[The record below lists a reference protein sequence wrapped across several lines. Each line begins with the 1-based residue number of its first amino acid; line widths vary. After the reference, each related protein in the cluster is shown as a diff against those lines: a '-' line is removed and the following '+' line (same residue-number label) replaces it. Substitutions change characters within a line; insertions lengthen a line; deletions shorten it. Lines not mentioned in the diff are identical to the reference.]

1 MNFNNYIF
9 ILYILSFLI
18 FEVKSVNL
26 QQIYSIIS
34 GTLNG
39 TATFVS
45 LEDIDRNDTF
55 LYFSF
60 DFKFH
65 NSAVENNKNVA
76 YFLLTSELD
85 LKMKFGFSKKN
96 LDEIKNDED
105 IINIKWKRIKFL
117 YKEKQYN
124 DINYYFKIKRRK
136 ENMNT
141 LLFRIPIDA
150 GNEGSITIE
159 NILELPKFNE
169 SEKITDI

>member
-9 ILYILSFLI
+9 ILYVLSFLI
-18 FEVKSVNL
+18 FEIKSVNL
-26 QQIYSIIS
+26 PQIYSIIS

-45 LEDIDRNDTF
+45 LEDINRNNTF

-65 NSAVENNKNVA
+65 NSAMENNKNVA

-85 LKMKFGFSKKN
+85 LKMKFGFSIKN

-105 IINIKWKRIKFL
+105 IKNIKWKRIKFL
-117 YKEKQYN
+117 NVTYIYYKLLYKY
-124 DINYYFKIKRRK
+124 IKVIS
-136 ENMNT
+136 
-141 LLFRIPIDA
+141 F
-150 GNEGSITIE
+150 
-159 NILELPKFNE
+159 
-169 SEKITDI
+169 

>member
-1 MNFNNYIF
+1 M
-9 ILYILSFLI
+9 
-18 FEVKSVNL
+18 
-26 QQIYSIIS
+26 
-34 GTLNG
+34 
-39 TATFVS
+39 
-45 LEDIDRNDTF
+45 ED
-55 LYFSF
+55 
-60 DFKFH
+60 
-65 NSAVENNKNVA
+65 NKNVA

-85 LKMKFGFSKKN
+85 LKMKSGFSIKN

-105 IINIKWKRIKFL
+105 IKNIKWKRIKFL

-150 GNEGSITIE
+150 GNEGSISIE